1 MARHGASAILMM
13 SPCVMAQTVPIPGWE
28 IGLAA
33 GSGSIA
39 LLLFIYATY
48 LYRRDRRERADI
60 ESGNTALTARTT
72 GNSGAGSSVGK
83 AAGTGIRA
91 AAGTGGKA
99 AGTGG
104 KAAGTGANES
114 QLVGTGQAIKSSAQ
128 YIRDAVGLAGLA
140 VKESKDI
147 TNKVRE
153 VGNQAAKPAKP
164 GVTPGA
170 GTAVVNGAALNRARD
185 SSRRATTNRNSAPSR
200 VSGGQSRGGRI

>member
-99 AGTGG
+99 AGR
-104 KAAGTGANES
+104 AG
-114 QLVGTGQAIKSSAQ
+114 
-128 YIRDAVGLAGLA
+128 
-140 VKESKDI
+140 
-147 TNKVRE
+147 
-153 VGNQAAKPAKP
+153 PAK
-164 GVTPGA
+164 GG
-170 GTAVVNGAALNRARD
+170 RRD
-185 SSRRATTNRNSAPSR
+185 LFPVPRTRR
-200 VSGGQSRGGRI
+200 GRGGLFSPVLHAAPPKP

>member
-91 AAGTGGKA
+91 A